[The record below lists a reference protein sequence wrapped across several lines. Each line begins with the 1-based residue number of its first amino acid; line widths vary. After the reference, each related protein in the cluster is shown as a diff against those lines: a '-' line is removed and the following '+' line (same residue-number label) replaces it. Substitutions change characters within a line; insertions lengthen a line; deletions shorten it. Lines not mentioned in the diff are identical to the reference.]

1 MPPCGL
7 SRAAKLTQTAPAIPS
22 LQVGARQAFSRPS
35 GAPAPRLR
43 SPPEEPL
50 ARNSTPPSRLCDN
63 APTNVETKSEPAE
76 APPEQ
81 ATAAEPAKA
90 EPARAEPAGAEPV
103 NIETPTPKPDPR
115 ASRLPASAQIEDLF
129 AAVRRLEAFASDEA
143 KRVSGKLV
151 PSVEDHAKKHIW
163 VSLLLA
169 LGLGLILG
177 MWLRGGRRRE

>member
-1 MPPCGL
+1 M
-7 SRAAKLTQTAPAIPS
+7 
-22 LQVGARQAFSRPS
+22 
-35 GAPAPRLR
+35 
-43 SPPEEPL
+43 
-50 ARNSTPPSRLCDN
+50 
-63 APTNVETKSEPAE
+63 
-76 APPEQ
+76 
-81 ATAAEPAKA
+81 
-90 EPARAEPAGAEPV
+90 
-103 NIETPTPKPDPR
+103 NIETPPPAPKPDPR